1 MGWARHCGFGLM
13 MSGPSY
19 TTYRWLPYLPWLHW
33 FISVWSP
40 PWRRIVSPLLQTN
53 KCISKNSDGGA
64 PLLWDIAPFFWGL
77 TNQVTVILYRRTENF
92 KTEITLCYG
101 SFTAIVQNQKNECRF
116 SRLTSFA
123 FLLCR
128 SNKCA
133 VQSKGNQLNFEH
145 ETFMLMVDWCH
156 LSREASSLVVKN

>member
-1 MGWARHCGFGLM
+1 MAYNDACMVLSYNSFATIAQIKRISAAFAGLC
-13 MSGPSY
+13 
-19 TTYRWLPYLPWLHW
+19 RFQKKINQFWH
-33 FISVWSP
+33 
-40 PWRRIVSPLLQTN
+40 RRS
-53 KCISKNSDGGA
+53 
-64 PLLWDIAPFFWGL
+64 
-77 TNQVTVILYRRTENF
+77 ENC
-92 KTEITLCYG
+92 KIEITFCSG
-101 SFTAIVQNQKNECRF
+101 SFATIVQNQKNECRF

-156 LSREASSLVVKN
+156 LSCEASSLVVKN

>member
-1 MGWARHCGFGLM
+1 
-13 MSGPSY
+13 MS
-19 TTYRWLPYLPWLHW
+19 TALPGIHLD
-33 FISVWSP
+33 FNE
-40 PWRRIVSPLLQTN
+40 RIKYFAIQDRN
-53 KCISKNSDGGA
+53 C
-64 PLLWDIAPFFWGL
+64 
-77 TNQVTVILYRRTENF
+77 

-101 SFTAIVQNQKNECRF
+101 SFATIVQNQKNECRF

-156 LSREASSLVVKN
+156 LGFGISSLVVKNQLDFDLKIKMFRGLFFLCKWTLIMIRHQILGHNYRISANSFRGNYSRAETIQGWKLLIIRRF

>member
-1 MGWARHCGFGLM
+1 MLINHKRHCWTSIMF
-13 MSGPSY
+13 
-19 TTYRWLPYLPWLHW
+19 TTSLKGIFIDYVDTILSFFDKKHW
-33 FISVWSP
+33 TSPKYCNSKKCSVNFAKED
-40 PWRRIVSPLLQTN
+40 R
-53 KCISKNSDGGA
+53 
-64 PLLWDIAPFFWGL
+64 
-77 TNQVTVILYRRTENF
+77 NF

-101 SFTAIVQNQKNECRF
+101 TIVQNQKNECRF

-156 LSREASSLVVKN
+156 LSCEASSLVVKN